1 MLLERSKRLVEGAKA
16 NNMRTTTLDAIT
28 NGRAFQL
35 LKLDTQGAEMMVLR
49 GATRTLEHVEVLLTE
64 MAVVPFNVGA
74 PTWIEMMTFVTQLGF
89 QPYDVT
95 ELHYLSQKLFQ
106 IDIAFV
112 RAGSALWK
120 CVEQNSD
127 LPLTSVEEG
136 ERAQAKK
143 QHMLHDAAP

>member
-74 PTWIEMMTFVTQLGF
+74 PTWIEMMTLC
-89 QPYDVT
+89 Y
-95 ELHYLSQKLFQ
+95 S
-106 IDIAFV
+106 
-112 RAGSALWK
+112 
-120 CVEQNSD
+120 
-127 LPLTSVEEG
+127 
-136 ERAQAKK
+136 
-143 QHMLHDAAP
+143 